1 MYMDALFDERTIM
14 KEQIRFKIDRHR
26 IYTARVNKI
35 PLRNIDDKR
44 LQTYDK
50 VTPYPY
56 GTSTFIVCKQE
67 MLIKQERIQYQYIL
81 SK

>member
-1 MYMDALFDERTIM
+1 MYMDALFGERTIM
-14 KEQIRFKIDRHR
+14 KEQITFKIDRHR

-50 VTPYPY
+50 VTTYPY

-67 MLIKQERIQYQYIL
+67 MLIKTGKNPIPVYI
-81 SK
+81 K